1 MKEEFIDQND
11 KTNKNESNK
20 EKLDQ
25 NKAVIE
31 SSNSSEIK
39 NNVSKSSSEEYS
51 FGWGQYSEITNGRF
65 AMIGFAAIILIE
77 IFSKQSFLDW
87 AGIIH

>member
-1 MKEEFIDQND
+1 MNPI
-11 KTNKNESNK
+11 
-20 EKLDQ
+20 EK
-25 NKAVIE
+25 
-31 SSNSSEIK
+31 SNSINTESGNDMNQIK
-39 NNVSKSSSEEYS
+39 VDNLNLSHEENQTSLENDRYV

-77 IFSKQSFLDW
+77 IISKKSFLDW

>member
-1 MKEEFIDQND
+1 MNPSEKNNSIKTENGNDIDQIKDDNL
-11 KTNKNESNK
+11 NLSNK
-20 EKLDQ
+20 ENQKTLEDD
-25 NKAVIE
+25 KYV
-31 SSNSSEIK
+31 
-39 NNVSKSSSEEYS
+39 

-77 IFSKQSFLDW
+77 IISKKSFFDW

>member
-1 MKEEFIDQND
+1 MNHTEKNNSIQTENAND
-11 KTNKNESNK
+11 IEQIKDDNLNLNNK
-20 EKLDQ
+20 ENPKTLED
-25 NKAVIE
+25 
-31 SSNSSEIK
+31 
-39 NNVSKSSSEEYS
+39 SKYV

-77 IFSKQSFLDW
+77 IISKKSFLNW

>member
-1 MKEEFIDQND
+1 MNP
-11 KTNKNESNK
+11 S
-20 EKLDQ
+20 EK
-25 NKAVIE
+25 
-31 SSNSSEIK
+31 SNSIK
-39 NNVSKSSSEEYS
+39 TDNKDGINQIKDDNLNLSDEDNQTSLENDRYV

-77 IFSKQSFLDW
+77 IISKKSFLDW

>member
-1 MKEEFIDQND
+1 MNLKENS
-11 KTNKNESNK
+11 NSNK
-20 EKLDQ
+20 ENTNEIEQIKDKNLNLNNEDNQ
-25 NKAVIE
+25 DTLEENKYV
-31 SSNSSEIK
+31 
-39 NNVSKSSSEEYS
+39 

-77 IFSKQSFLDW
+77 IISKKSFLDW

>member
-1 MKEEFIDQND
+1 MNPIEKNNSIEPENGNDLNNIKDDNLNLND
-11 KTNKNESNK
+11 KNNKTYLGDERY
-20 EKLDQ
+20 
-25 NKAVIE
+25 V
-31 SSNSSEIK
+31 
-39 NNVSKSSSEEYS
+39 

-77 IFSKQSFLDW
+77 IISKKSFLDW

>member
-1 MKEEFIDQND
+1 MNPSEKSNSI
-11 KTNKNESNK
+11 KTDNKNDIN
-20 EKLDQ
+20 Q
-25 NKAVIE
+25 
-31 SSNSSEIK
+31 IK
-39 NNVSKSSSEEYS
+39 NDNLNLSNEDNQTLLENDRYV

-77 IFSKQSFLDW
+77 IISKKSFLDW

>member
-1 MKEEFIDQND
+1 MNPSETSNSI
-11 KTNKNESNK
+11 NK
-20 EKLDQ
+20 E
-25 NKAVIE
+25 NE
-31 SSNSSEIK
+31 NEIDTVKDDNLNLGGENNQK
-39 NNVSKSSSEEYS
+39 NPEEDNYV

-77 IFSKQSFLDW
+77 IISKKSFLDW

>member
-1 MKEEFIDQND
+1 MNPSEKNNSIKTENINDIDQIKDDNFD
-11 KTNKNESNK
+11 LSNK
-20 EKLDQ
+20 EDQ
-25 NKAVIE
+25 
-31 SSNSSEIK
+31 
-39 NNVSKSSSEEYS
+39 KSLEDDKYV

-77 IFSKQSFLDW
+77 FISKKSFLDW

>member
-1 MKEEFIDQND
+1 MNPSEKSNSINTESGDNMNQIKDDNL
-11 KTNKNESNK
+11 NLSNK
-20 EKLDQ
+20 ENQKTLDDD
-25 NKAVIE
+25 KYI
-31 SSNSSEIK
+31 
-39 NNVSKSSSEEYS
+39 

-77 IFSKQSFLDW
+77 IISKKSFLYW

>member
-1 MKEEFIDQND
+1 MNPSEKSNSINKENNNEIDQ
-11 KTNKNESNK
+11 
-20 EKLDQ
+20 
-25 NKAVIE
+25 
-31 SSNSSEIK
+31 IK
-39 NNVSKSSSEEYS
+39 DDNLNLIQKDNQENFAEDNYV

-77 IFSKQSFLDW
+77 IISKKSFLDW

>member
-1 MKEEFIDQND
+1 MNP
-11 KTNKNESNK
+11 S
-20 EKLDQ
+20 EK
-25 NKAVIE
+25 
-31 SSNSSEIK
+31 SNSIK
-39 NNVSKSSSEEYS
+39 ADNRNDINQIKDDNLNLSDEDNQTSLENDRYV

-77 IFSKQSFLDW
+77 IISKKSFLDW

>member
-1 MKEEFIDQND
+1 MNP
-11 KTNKNESNK
+11 S
-20 EKLDQ
+20 EK
-25 NKAVIE
+25 
-31 SSNSSEIK
+31 SNSINRENNSEINQIKDDKLNLADK
-39 NNVSKSSSEEYS
+39 NNQTSLEDDRYV

-77 IFSKQSFLDW
+77 IISKKSFLDW

>member
-1 MKEEFIDQND
+1 MNLNDKSNSINKENENEIDQTKIDNSNLDNGDNQNTVEDD
-11 KTNKNESNK
+11 KY
-20 EKLDQ
+20 
-25 NKAVIE
+25 V
-31 SSNSSEIK
+31 
-39 NNVSKSSSEEYS
+39 

-77 IFSKQSFLDW
+77 IISKKSFLDW

>member
-1 MKEEFIDQND
+1 MNPSEKNNSIKTENINDIDQIKDDNFD
-11 KTNKNESNK
+11 LSNK
-20 EKLDQ
+20 ENQKTLEDD
-25 NKAVIE
+25 KYV
-31 SSNSSEIK
+31 
-39 NNVSKSSSEEYS
+39 

-77 IFSKQSFLDW
+77 IISKKSFLDW

>member
-1 MKEEFIDQND
+1 MNPSEKSNSI
-11 KTNKNESNK
+11 KTDNKNDIN
-20 EKLDQ
+20 Q
-25 NKAVIE
+25 
-31 SSNSSEIK
+31 IK
-39 NNVSKSSSEEYS
+39 DDNLNLSDEDNQTTLENDRYV

-77 IFSKQSFLDW
+77 IISKKSFLDW

>member
-1 MKEEFIDQND
+1 MNP
-11 KTNKNESNK
+11 S
-20 EKLDQ
+20 EK
-25 NKAVIE
+25 
-31 SSNSSEIK
+31 SNSIKTDNRNDINQIK
-39 NNVSKSSSEEYS
+39 NDNLSDEDNQTSLENDRYV

-77 IFSKQSFLDW
+77 LISKKSFLDW

>member
-1 MKEEFIDQND
+1 MNP
-11 KTNKNESNK
+11 S
-20 EKLDQ
+20 EK
-25 NKAVIE
+25 
-31 SSNSSEIK
+31 SNSIK
-39 NNVSKSSSEEYS
+39 TDNINDINQIKDDNLNLSDEDNQTSLDNDRYV

-77 IFSKQSFLDW
+77 IISKKSFLDW